1 MITMTLQE
9 QLNQIEDQV
18 RQALITVLE
27 QKDDTK
33 ARKLFAI
40 LNDVR
45 AILPPFYKEP
55 TTFSFNSSPDIISF
69 GGTDA
74 GLVSDRL

>member
-9 QLNQIEDQV
+9 QIDTIQDNV
-18 RQALITVLE
+18 RQALITALE

-40 LNDVR
+40 LADVR
-45 AILPPFYKEP
+45 AVIPPFYKEP
-55 TTFSFNSSPDIISF
+55 STFSISSSPDIISF
-69 GGTDA
+69 GGTDS
-74 GLVSDRL
+74 GIVSDRH

>member
-1 MITMTLQE
+1 M
-9 QLNQIEDQV
+9 

-27 QKDDTK
+27 QKDDKK

-45 AILPPFYKEP
+45 AVIPYRPGSSS
-55 TTFSFNSSPDIISF
+55 FSVSNSPDVISF
-69 GGTDA
+69 G
-74 GLVSDRL
+74 V

>member
-9 QLNQIEDQV
+9 QLDQIEDNV

-27 QKDDTK
+27 QKDDIK

-40 LNDVR
+40 LADVR
-45 AILPPFYKEP
+45 AVIPYRPGYSS
-55 TTFSFNSSPDIISF
+55 FSISNSPDVISF

-74 GLVSDRL
+74 GIVSDRH

>member
-9 QLNQIEDQV
+9 QIDTIQDNV
-18 RQALITVLE
+18 RQALITALE

-40 LNDVR
+40 LADVR
-45 AILPPFYKEP
+45 AVIPYRPGNSS
-55 TTFSFNSSPDIISF
+55 FSISSSPDIISF

-74 GLVSDRL
+74 GIVSDRH

>member
-9 QLNQIEDQV
+9 QLDQIEDNV
-18 RQALITVLE
+18 RKALITVLE
-27 QKDDTK
+27 QKDDIK

-40 LNDVR
+40 LADVR
-45 AILPPFYKEP
+45 AVIPYRPGYSS
-55 TTFSFNSSPDIISF
+55 FSISSSPDVISF

-74 GLVSDRL
+74 GIVSDRH

>member
-1 MITMTLQE
+1 MTLQE
-9 QLNQIEDQV
+9 QLDTIEDQV
-18 RQALITVLE
+18 RRALITVLE

-45 AILPPFYKEP
+45 EVLPPFYRESS
-55 TTFSFNSSPDIISF
+55 TFSVSSSPDFISF
-69 GGTDA
+69 GGADS

>member
-9 QLNQIEDQV
+9 QLDQIENNV

-40 LNDVR
+40 LADVR
-45 AILPPFYKEP
+45 AVIPYRPGNSS
-55 TTFSFNSSPDIISF
+55 FSISSSPDIITF
-69 GGTDA
+69 GGADA

>member
-9 QLNQIEDQV
+9 QLDTIEDQV

-27 QKDDTK
+27 QKDDAK

-40 LNDVR
+40 LADVR
-45 AILPPFYKEP
+45 AVIPYRPGYS
-55 TTFSFNSSPDIISF
+55 SFNIGSSPDIISF
-69 GGTDA
+69 GGTDT

>member
-9 QLNQIEDQV
+9 QIDTIQDNV
-18 RQALITVLE
+18 RQALITALE

-40 LNDVR
+40 LADVR
-45 AILPPFYKEP
+45 AVIPPFYKEP
-55 TTFSFNSSPDIISF
+55 STFSISSSPDIISF

-74 GLVSDRL
+74 GIVSDRH

>member
-1 MITMTLQE
+1 MTLQE
-9 QLNQIEDQV
+9 QLDTIEDQV
-18 RQALITVLE
+18 RRALITVLE

-40 LNDVR
+40 LSDVR
-45 AILPPFYKEP
+45 AVIPYRPGYSS
-55 TTFSFNSSPDIISF
+55 FSIGSSPDIISF
-69 GGTDA
+69 GGTDT